1 MVQSAW
7 GGTEITSWIKNS
19 SGACRNASGTGPQKT
34 SGGGGP
40 DFGALWNGMVA
51 PFINSTIFGALWY
64 QVCSTLPHLI
74 DSSTGVCV
82 LTRLLPGWF
91 LVG

>member
-1 MVQSAW
+1 MTPRFYWGTGMVQSAW

-19 SGACRNASGTGPQKT
+19 SGACQNASGTGPQKT
-34 SGGGGP
+34 GGGGGP

-64 QVCSTLPHLI
+64 QV
-74 DSSTGVCV
+74 
-82 LTRLLPGWF
+82 RLGLLEHF
-91 LVG
+91 DTHYYD